1 MSLLLFL
8 CDFTGLVTD
17 FRQFR
22 TEKRPVS
29 AGRFRFDAKE
39 SQRFEQFGVRHF
51 APNGFRP
58 ASLSTGEPFDQR
70 AFRPASLPTGEPSP
84 VRGAAGYQDQKPA
97 GVA

>member
-8 CDFTGLVTD
+8 CDFTGLVTA

-39 SQRFEQFGVRHF
+39 SGRFEQFGVRHF
-51 APNGFRP
+51 APDGFQP
-58 ASLSTGEPFDQR
+58 AR
-70 AFRPASLPTGEPSP
+70 IPTGEPSP
-84 VRGAAGYQDQKPA
+84 VRRAAGYREQTPA
-97 GVA
+97 DVA

>member
-8 CDFTGLVTD
+8 CDFTGLVTA

-39 SQRFEQFGVRHF
+39 LQRFEQFGVRHF

-58 ASLSTGEPFDQR
+58 ASIL
-70 AFRPASLPTGEPSP
+70 TGEPSP
-84 VRGAAGYQDQKPA
+84 VRGAAGYQDQTPA

>member
-8 CDFTGLVTD
+8 CDFTGLVTA

-51 APNGFRP
+51 APNGFRQ
-58 ASLSTGEPFDQR
+58 ASIPRSGERQSIGIR
-70 AFRPASLPTGEPSP
+70 RRQVSP
-84 VRGAAGYQDQKPA
+84 ERRNNV
-97 GVA
+97 

>member
-8 CDFTGLVTD
+8 CDFTGLVTA

-51 APNGFRP
+51 APNGFRQ
-58 ASLSTGEPFDQR
+58 ASI
-70 AFRPASLPTGEPSP
+70 PTGEPSP
-84 VRGAAGYQDQKPA
+84 VSGAAGYQDQTPA

>member
-8 CDFTGLVTD
+8 CDFTGLATP

-39 SQRFEQFGVRHF
+39 SQRFEQYGVRHF

-58 ASLSTGEPFDQR
+58 ASLRRSGDRQGIR
-70 AFRPASLPTGEPSP
+70 IRRRQVSP
-84 VRGAAGYQDQKPA
+84 ERRNNV
-97 GVA
+97 

>member
-1 MSLLLFL
+1 MSILLFL
-8 CDFTGLVTD
+8 CDFTGLVTV

-58 ASLSTGEPFDQR
+58 ASI
-70 AFRPASLPTGEPSP
+70 PTGEPSP
-84 VRGAAGYQDQKPA
+84 VRGATGYQDQTPA